1 MRIQD
6 LIKRRREELGLSM
19 KEVAEACGVAESSVS
34 RWENGHI
41 SEIKRSRIKK
51 LAEVLQVKPSLLI
64 EDEID
69 YHPERKPVPDLTG
82 LKSIPVL
89 GSSAC
94 GSPIPAIREYEYVQ
108 VEKVMQADFALVAE
122 GRSMTGCGIM
132 DGSLALF
139 RSTDVVENG
148 AIAAV
153 TVGDSTTI
161 KRFYKYGDTV
171 VLRPCNPDYPDQEY
185 HGKEL
190 ESIHVFGQIVAC
202 LTDY

>member
-94 GSPIPAIREYEYVQ
+94 
-108 VEKVMQADFALVAE
+108 
-122 GRSMTGCGIM
+122 MT
-132 DGSLALF
+132 F
-139 RSTDVVENG
+139 ST
-148 AIAAV
+148 
-153 TVGDSTTI
+153 
-161 KRFYKYGDTV
+161 
-171 VLRPCNPDYPDQEY
+171 
-185 HGKEL
+185 
-190 ESIHVFGQIVAC
+190 
-202 LTDY
+202 